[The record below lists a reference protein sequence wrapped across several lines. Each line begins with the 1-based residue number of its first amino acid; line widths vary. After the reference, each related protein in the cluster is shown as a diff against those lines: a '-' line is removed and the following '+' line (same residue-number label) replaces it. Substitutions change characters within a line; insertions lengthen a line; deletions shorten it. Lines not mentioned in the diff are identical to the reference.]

1 MKKKYVVALDAG
13 TTSCRCIIFDREQN
27 IVSLAQ
33 KEFPQIYPCPGWV
46 EHNPTD
52 IWVAQY
58 SVLMEAIAH
67 LNIRPEEIA
76 AIGIANQRETVI
88 VWDKNTGMPICNA
101 AVWQC
106 RRTAELCRELEKDTS
121 FAAYIRE
128 TTGLRI
134 DP

>member
-67 LNIRPEEIA
+67 LNIRPE
-76 AIGIANQRETVI
+76 
-88 VWDKNTGMPICNA
+88 
-101 AVWQC
+101 
-106 RRTAELCRELEKDTS
+106 
-121 FAAYIRE
+121 
-128 TTGLRI
+128 
-134 DP
+134 